1 MIKKPYKPCNYLV
14 RIFLNYIHLRNI
26 GGYFMEKGTR
36 FFYKL
41 MLLFNSKVRKYR
53 DKFFQMYINLR
64 KQKYLFM

>member
-1 MIKKPYKPCNYLV
+1 
-14 RIFLNYIHLRNI
+14 
-26 GGYFMEKGTR
+26 MEKGTR